1 MPGEER
7 DLSRRAFFRR
17 MGCLAGGGALVG
29 MGLTAGCGSESAA
42 PTGAGAAAAHSA
54 FKAREPYEA
63 APILPVDAQRL
74 RGIAVDKDD
83 RIWVAAERGAIA
95 FDEAGKAERTMETPA
110 PAHAVALDS
119 EGAVFVALRSEVRKY
134 SPSGKLEASW
144 DGTARGRN
152 GFRHIASLA
161 VSGYNVYVGDPG
173 RRRVLRYDI
182 TGDFIGEMGGP
193 DRDGDVG
200 IVSPSMFLSVAA
212 PSEDEVVFAN
222 HGRKL
227 VEWRRPDGRLR
238 RRWGRA
244 GMDPEGFCGCC
255 NPVHI
260 AFAPGERLV
269 TVEKGIPRVK
279 VYSGE
284 GELLSLMDL
293 DTVRPVAPEGR
304 TDWLSSE
311 CFGHAAVDARGRLLV
326 LHPEGRWIWRFQR
339 KGGGGLA

>member
-1 MPGEER
+1 MPDDRRE
-7 DLSRRAFFRR
+7 LSRRDFFRR
-17 MGCLAGGGALVG
+17 VGCLAGGGALAG
-29 MGLTAGCGSESAA
+29 MGLAAGCGSEKAA
-42 PTGAGAAAAHSA
+42 PTAGGAAAERAA
-54 FKAREPYEA
+54 FQGKEPYEA
-63 APILPVDAQRL
+63 TPILPVDAQRL
-74 RGIAVDKDD
+74 RGVAVDGEG

-95 FDEAGKAERTMETPA
+95 FDEEGTATRALETPG

-134 SPSGKLEASW
+134 SASGALEASW
-144 DGTARGRN
+144 DGTARGRD

-161 VSGYNVYVGDPG
+161 VSGYNLYVGDPG

-182 TGDFIGEMGGP
+182 TGDFIAEIGGP
-193 DRDGDVG
+193 DREGDPG
-200 IVSPSMFLSVAA
+200 IVSPSMFLGVAA

-222 HGRKL
+222 HGRKR
-227 VEWRRPDGRLR
+227 VEWRRPDGRLT

-244 GMDPEGFCGCC
+244 GLDPEGFCGCC

-260 AFAPGERLV
+260 AFAPGGRLV

-279 VYSGE
+279 VYSSE
-284 GELLSLMDL
+284 GDLLSLMDV

-311 CFGHAAVDARGRLLV
+311 CFGAAAVDARGRLLV
-326 LHPEGRWIWRFQR
+326 LHPEGRWIWRFAR
-339 KGGGGLA
+339 KGAEVA